1 MTRNPITGMKQ
12 MRLYNRLPLLAAAAL
27 LLLPACTKDL
37 RPADGGAITVEASLG
52 APTKVAYDG
61 DKSSFAA
68 GDKIAVY
75 AWTGSASEVP
85 AKRVVDGVVNT
96 FDGSKWTPASLM
108 RWKPGDDAHYF
119 LGVSPVRTVTDFTAD
134 PYTLDPADFA
144 ASDLLFAAS
153 LGGVKSGDGAVKLAF
168 RHAMAKIN
176 VNLTFRN
183 QFGGTP
189 EVSAVTLSVKA
200 TASVNYLS
208 QTISATGDAAIV
220 SLPAVTA
227 NSSYSSLMV
236 PQQGVRKITVT
247 IGGKDYVYTAGEDI
261 PLASGQVTTVNLTV
275 GRDRIELASDITIS
289 DWVDDKLADQELP
302 QDKGPFQLSAY
313 FPQALLPMQ
322 DGWQTGDVL
331 FVFFSGQDA
340 PKYLEMKWN
349 GTAWDFTPKNG
360 LSLGAS
366 ETGTMRAY
374 YLPFG
379 SDASIAADGASFV
392 FSAAVDCYVTASLP
406 YTVSDGTVRGVFD
419 PALPVGGYAFFVADD
434 NAAADKA
441 IELREPRLTPIILS
455 AVDADAVPVAGSVIH
470 GAPLTGH
477 ACTGAKKGYVFYG
490 TLSEEAW
497 GLAIDYRF
505 TLVQDGW
512 QGTYSSLDLPGKRL
526 HVDDLSSRI
535 EAFPATGWR
544 VITDYKPIDLGFE
557 VDLPDGSKK
566 RVFWSACNLGTANPL
581 ASGHRFA
588 WGEVKIKFGYAWS
601 YYRWG
606 NGTVFSKYTETGA
619 TLLPEDDA
627 ARKNLGASWRM
638 PSLSEWTALRD
649 PNCFDWEWSE
659 DSENDVKGMVVT
671 SKIAGFAGH
680 KIFLPST
687 GGRHDD
693 ADHDVVHKNS
703 MGNYWTPVLSAD
715 HVDDACYIYFSSSEF
730 DIKTDDR
737 SCGMSI
743 RPVTE

>member
-1 MTRNPITGMKQ
+1 
-12 MRLYNRLPLLAAAAL
+12 MRLYNQLILLAAAV
-27 LLLPACTKDL
+27 LLLPVACTKDL
-37 RPADGGAITVEASLG
+37 RPADGELITVEASIG

-61 DKSSFAA
+61 DKSRFAD

-75 AWTGSASEVP
+75 AWTGSDSEVP
-85 AKRVVDGVVNT
+85 AKRIVDGVVNT
-96 FDGSKWTPASLM
+96 FDGSQWTPASLM
-108 RWKPGDDAHYF
+108 RWKNGNDAHYF
-119 LGVSPVRTVTDFTAD
+119 LGVSPVHAISDFTSD
-134 PYTLDPADFA
+134 EYTVNPAEYA
-144 ASDLLFAAS
+144 ASDLLFAAN

-168 RHAMAKIN
+168 RHAMAKLN
-176 VNLTFRN
+176 VNLSFRS
-183 QFGGTP
+183 QFDGTP
-189 EVSAVTLSVKA
+189 EVGAVTLSAKK
-200 TASVNYLS
+200 TASVNYLT
-208 QTISATGDAAIV
+208 QTVSATGEAASL
-220 SLPAVTA
+220 SLPAATA
-227 NSSYSSLMV
+227 NSSYSGLMV
-236 PQQGVRKITVT
+236 PQKGVRKITVA
-247 IGGKDYVYTAGEDI
+247 IGGKDYVYEAGEDI

-275 GRDRIELASDITIS
+275 GRDEIVLATDIKIS

-313 FPQALLPMQ
+313 FPQAVLPMQ

-331 FVFFSGQDA
+331 FVFFSGQAA

-374 YLPFG
+374 YLPSG
-379 SDASIAADGASFV
+379 SDASIAADGVNFA

-419 PALPVGGYAFFVADD
+419 PALPAGGYAFFVADD
-434 NAAADKA
+434 NAAADKV

-470 GAPLTGH
+470 GAPLAGH

-497 GLAIDYRF
+497 GLATDYRF

-535 EAFPATGWR
+535 EALPATGWKA
-544 VITDYKPIDLGFE
+544 VTDYKPIDLGFE

-566 RVFWSACNLGTANPL
+566 RVYWSACNLGAANVF
-581 ASGHRFA
+581 RFA
-588 WGEVKIKFGYAWS
+588 WGEVYINSGYAWS
-601 YYRWG
+601 CYRWG
-606 NGTVFSKYTETGA
+606 DGTVFSKYTETGA
-619 TLLPEDDA
+619 TLLLEDDA

-638 PSLSEWTALRD
+638 PTSSEWTALCD
-649 PNCFDWEWSE
+649 PNCFDWVWSE
-659 DSENDVKGMVVT
+659 DYNETGKNGMLVT
-671 SKIAGFAGH
+671 SKVNSNS
-680 KIFLPST
+680 IFLPAD

-693 ADHDVVHKNS
+693 ADHDVVHKNGKH
-703 MGNYWTPVLSAD
+703 GNYWTPVLSAD
-715 HVDDACYIYFSSSEF
+715 HVDDACYIYFSSSEI
-730 DIKTDDR
+730 DTKTDDR